1 MIRPGA
7 GDQHYQGYSVLNPLE
22 GIPQSHTNP
31 HDSNITIMPPPGGS
45 YNNFDFTA
53 TSNQQFQQ
61 NQHQQ
66 QQQDPYSV
74 DTTGGT
80 PLPFPSEED
89 WLTLDLQPLIDT
101 TGFEVDNNSWYGAF
115 GPETHNN
122 LEVLGKLVNEQWQ
135 PSDLGFQ

>member
-1 MIRPGA
+1 
-7 GDQHYQGYSVLNPLE
+7 
-22 GIPQSHTNP
+22 
-31 HDSNITIMPPPGGS
+31 MPPPGGS
-45 YNNFDFTA
+45 YSTFDFVA
-53 TSNQQFQQ
+53 AGNQQFPQQ
-61 NQHQQ
+61 QHQQ
-66 QQQDPYSV
+66 QQDLYPM
-74 DTTGGT
+74 DNNGAT

-101 TGFEVDNNSWYGAF
+101 TGFEVENNTWYSAF